1 MASDFYIFDFAK
13 KKTKNQNLPLVL
25 EIEMLLTE
33 LSPLLNVKIGF
44 LREIIK
50 GIYCISSGGVTMKNI
65 SRWTSRGCSYR
76 TIQRFFASPVDWLG
90 MNMIL
95 FRTIVLGIPSGS
107 RYVLAVD
114 EVVEKKAGKKTW
126 GVNWFYSSTAGK
138 VIRSVS
144 NHVISLVDTEK
155 EYSFALTHQQTIKE
169 LPAKPKRKSKS
180 RKKSKTKIT
189 KSKNKVKIAQK
200 KKQLGRPKGSKNK
213 QNVKKKGLLY
223 ESFEALLTLVVPLL
237 ILLCPNLKYVLAD
250 GAYGNKTCC
259 LIVREFNLHLIS
271 KLNRNTGL
279 YLPYAGKYSGRGR
292 PRTYGNKID
301 YQKIP
306 QQYLISD
313 KSEDGVQTKIYQIKS
328 VWTKTMPYL
337 INVVIITKT
346 ILAENKTSRVVLFS
360 TDLELE
366 AKQLIKF
373 YSLRFQIE
381 FNFRDAKQYFGLADF
396 KNIKE
401 QQVNNAVG
409 LALFMDNISLV
420 LIEQAKTKWEEKD
433 ISIQD
438 LKAYY
443 RAEFYLEAI
452 LNTLEIEPKAIL
464 NNHKFD
470 HIRKIGA
477 VNRQKIAF

>member
-1 MASDFYIFDFAK
+1 
-13 KKTKNQNLPLVL
+13 
-25 EIEMLLTE
+25 MLLTQ
-33 LSPLLNVKIGF
+33 LSPLLNVKIGV

-65 SRWTSRGCSYR
+65 SRWTSTGCSYR
-76 TIQRFFASPVDWLG
+76 TVQRFFASPVDWLG

-95 FRTIVLGIPSGS
+95 LRTIILGIPSAS

-126 GVNWFYSSTAGK
+126 GVNWFYSSIAGK
-138 VIRSVS
+138 TIRSVS

-155 EYSFALTHQQTIKE
+155 EYSFALTHQQTVKEVPIKS
-169 LPAKPKRKSKS
+169 KRKSKT
-180 RKKSKTKIT
+180 RKKAKKKI
-189 KSKNKVKIAQK
+189 KIAQK
-200 KKQLGRPKGSKNK
+200 KKQVGRPKGSKNK

-223 ESFEALLTLVVPLL
+223 ESFEALLVLVVPLL
-237 ILLCPNLKYVLAD
+237 TLLCPNLKYILAD

-259 LIVREFNLHLIS
+259 LIVKAFNLHLIS

-279 YLPYAGKYSGRGR
+279 YLPYTEACSGRGR
-292 PRTYGNKID
+292 PRKYGNKID

-313 KSEDGVQTKIYQIKS
+313 KSEDGVQTRIYQIKGI
-328 VWTKTMPYL
+328 WTKTMPSL

-346 ILAENKTSRVVLFS
+346 ILESGKTSRVVLFS

-366 AKQLIKF
+366 SKQLIKF

-396 KNIKE
+396 KNIKK

-409 LALFMDNISLV
+409 LALFMDNISLI
-420 LIEQAKTKWEEKD
+420 LIEQVKTKWEETD

-452 LNTLEIEPKAIL
+452 LNTLKVESKAIL

-477 VNRQKIAF
+477 VNRQKLAS

>member
-1 MASDFYIFDFAK
+1 
-13 KKTKNQNLPLVL
+13 
-25 EIEMLLTE
+25 MLLTQ
-33 LSPLLNVKIGF
+33 LSPLLNVKIGI

-65 SRWTSRGCSYR
+65 SRWTSTGCSYR

-90 MNMIL
+90 MNIIL
-95 FRTIVLGIPSGS
+95 LRTRLLGIPNAS

-114 EVVEKKAGKKTW
+114 EVVEKKAGKRTW
-126 GVNWFYSSTAGK
+126 GVNWFYSSIAGK
-138 VIRSVS
+138 AIRSVS

-155 EYSFALTHQQTIKE
+155 EYSFALTHQQTVKE
-169 LPAKPKRKSKS
+169 IPTKSKRKSKS
-180 RKKSKTKIT
+180 RRKA
-189 KSKNKVKIAQK
+189 KIAQK
-200 KKQLGRPKGSKNK
+200 NRQVGRPKGSKNK

-223 ESFEALLTLVVPLL
+223 ESFEALLVLVVPLL
-237 ILLCPNLKYVLAD
+237 IVLCPNLKYVLAD

-259 LIVREFNLHLIS
+259 LIVKAFNLHLIS

-279 YLPYAGKYSGRGR
+279 YLPHTGAYSGQGR
-292 PRTYGNKID
+292 PRKYGNKID
-301 YQKIP
+301 YQKIAS
-306 QQYLISD
+306 QYLISD
-313 KSEDGVQTKIYQIKS
+313 ESEDGVQTKIYQIKGI
-328 VWTKTMPYL
+328 WTKTMPNL

-346 ILAENKTSRVVLFS
+346 ILESDKTSRVVLFS

-396 KNIKE
+396 KNIKK

-409 LALFMDNISLV
+409 LALFMDNISLI

-452 LNTLEIEPKAIL
+452 LNTLEIEPNAIL

-470 HIRKIGA
+470 HIKKIGA
-477 VNRQKIAF
+477 VNRQKLAS

>member
-1 MASDFYIFDFAK
+1 
-13 KKTKNQNLPLVL
+13 
-25 EIEMLLTE
+25 MLLTE
-33 LSPLLNVKIGF
+33 LSPLLKVKVGV

-76 TIQRFFASPVDWLG
+76 TIQRFFGSPIDWLG
-90 MNMIL
+90 LNMIFL
-95 FRTIVLGIPSGS
+95 RTILFGIPSSS

-126 GVNWFYSSTAGK
+126 GVNWFYSSIAGK

-155 EYSFALTHQQTIKE
+155 EYSFALTHQQTVKGIK
-169 LPAKPKRKSKS
+169 KTSVKSKRKSKS
-180 RKKSKTKIT
+180 RKKAKDKA
-189 KSKNKVKIAQK
+189 KIAQK
-200 KKQLGRPKGSKNK
+200 NKQVGRPKGSKNK

-223 ESFEALLTLVVPLL
+223 ESFEALLCWVVPLL
-237 ILLCPNLKYVLAD
+237 IVLCPNLKYVLAD

-259 LIVREFNLHLIS
+259 LIVRTFSLHLIS

-279 YLPYAGKYSGRGR
+279 YLPYTGAYSGRGR
-292 PRTYGNKID
+292 PRKYGNKID

-306 QQYLISD
+306 QRYLISD
-313 KSEDGVQTKIYQIKS
+313 KSEDGVQTNIYQIKGI
-328 VWTKTMPYL
+328 WTKTMPYL

-396 KNIKE
+396 KNIKK

-409 LALFMDNISLV
+409 LALFMDNISLI
-420 LIEQAKTKWEEKD
+420 LIEQAKIKWKEKD

-464 NNHKFD
+464 NNCKFD

-477 VNRQKIAF
+477 VNRQKIAN